1 MNDQE
6 RLYNSRLT
14 RIYLEYLGAH
24 YPEVDA
30 DGILQYAGMTR
41 LEVDDPA
48 HWFTQ
53 NQVDR
58 FHEILGKETGDQTIS
73 RQVGRYATS
82 SKGIG
87 LVKRHALGFINPA
100 NIYALTG
107 KLMPLMSRGVEIKTR
122 RLGSAKMEI
131 IATPYPGV
139 REKPYQ
145 CENRIGSFESIAMHF
160 CHQYAQV
167 DHPVCFH
174 RGDDCC
180 RYIISWEK
188 AGHMR
193 WQSIRNVNFLF
204 DIVASVFLLVKLPN
218 IVGLAAVLGLA
229 LKTTLITAYKLQ
241 LEKIELTR
249 TVAAQ
254 GNAAQEHIKEINTR
268 YSNTLLV
275 QEVGKATAMLCTKTE
290 LVAAVL
296 GIMKKR
302 LEFDRGSILLSSS
315 DGQHLD
321 YIAGYGFG
329 EKHEAIL
336 RHIRFNLGNAASRGI
351 FVRSFHD
358 QKPLIVK
365 DMSSIKDQFSI
376 RSQAL
381 LETIKARSL
390 ICVPIVYEDKA
401 LGIIA
406 VDNINSKAQLTQ
418 SDLNLIM
425 GMASQVA
432 VGLNNAESFQRV
444 QKSEEKYRD
453 IFENVSDFL
462 YFHDLEG
469 HLIECNRS
477 FRDVSGYS
485 DDELSRRPLKELIPE
500 RYRDE
505 FDIYLEAIKRLKQVE
520 GSMRL
525 IKKDGSEFLVEY
537 KNSVVYD
544 QDHPIGIR
552 GSARDV
558 TERWQARQEKRGLEK
573 KLEHAQKMEAI
584 GTLAGGVAHDLNNI
598 LGGIV
603 SYPDLL
609 LMDLPAGSHL
619 REPIQTIRDSG
630 KKAAAIVQDLLTMAR
645 RGVAVTEIINLNTVI
660 SEYLS
665 SPENRKIVSYH
676 SGVRI
681 HQNLSAQLLNI
692 KGSPVHLAK
701 TIMNLVSNAAEAMP
715 SGGTL
720 TIRTANRYIDAPIQ
734 GYDIVEEGDYV
745 VCEVADTGIGIS
757 DEDQKRIF
765 EPFYT
770 KKKMGR
776 SGTGLGMSLVWATVM
791 DHKGYIDVA
800 SRKGAGTTFT
810 LYFPVTREKRADA
823 ETERSVDDFMG
834 RGERILVVDD
844 VGEQRQI
851 ASGILRRL
859 GYEVTSVASGEDAVA
874 WARTQHPDL
883 VILDMIMDPGMDGLE
898 TYRQLLKINSQQ
910 KAIIASGFS
919 ESEKVQ
925 TALKI
930 GAGAYIKKPYLFEKI
945 GMAVRAELDRQG

>member
-14 RIYLEYLGAH
+14 RIYLEYLEAH
-24 YPEVDA
+24 YPDVDVELL
-30 DGILQYAGMTR
+30 LQYAGMTK
-41 LEVDDPA
+41 LEVDDSA

-53 NQVDR
+53 DQVDR
-58 FHEILGKETGDQTIS
+58 FHELLEKETGDQTIS
-73 RQVGRYATS
+73 RKVGRYATS
-82 SKGIG
+82 SEGIG

-107 KLMPLMSRGVEIKTR
+107 KLMPLMTRGVDIKTR
-122 RLGSAKMEI
+122 KLGAAKMEI

-145 CENRIGSFESIAMHF
+145 CENRIGSFESIAMYF
-160 CHQYAQV
+160 SHQYARV
-167 DHPVCFH
+167 DHPACFH
-174 RGDDCC
+174 RGDGSC

-188 AGHMR
+188 AAHMR
-193 WQSIRNVNFLF
+193 WQIIRNANLLF
-204 DIVASVFLLVKLPN
+204 DIVASVFLLIQLPN
-218 IVGLAAVLGLA
+218 IFGLAAVLGLA
-229 LKTTLITAYKLQ
+229 LKTTLVTLYKLQ
-241 LEKIELTR
+241 LERRELTR
-249 TVAAQ
+249 TVTAQ
-254 GNAAQEHIKEINTR
+254 GNAAEEHIKEVNTR
-268 YSNTLLV
+268 YSNALLV
-275 QEVGKATAMLCTKTE
+275 QEIGKATATLCTKAE
-290 LVAAVL
+290 LVDAVL
-296 GIMKKR
+296 GIMQKR

-329 EKHEAIL
+329 EEHEAIL

-365 DMSSIKDQFSI
+365 DMSSIKDQFSM

-390 ICVPIVYEDKA
+390 ICVPIIYEDKA

-425 GMASQVA
+425 GMASQIA

-469 HLIECNRS
+469 RLIECNRS
-477 FRDVSGYS
+477 FQNVSGYS
-485 DDELSRRPLKELIPE
+485 TDELSRRPLKELIPE

-505 FDIYLEAIKRLKQVE
+505 FHIYLETIKRLNQAE

-525 IKKDGSEFLVEY
+525 VKKDGSEFIVEY
-537 KNSVVYD
+537 KNSLVYD
-544 QDHPIGIR
+544 QDQPIGIR

-609 LMDLPAGSHL
+609 LMDLPPNSHL

-630 KKAAAIVQDLLTMAR
+630 QKAAAIVQDLLTMAR
-645 RGVAVTEIINLNTVI
+645 RGVAVTEVVRLNEVI
-660 SEYLS
+660 SDYLT
-665 SPENRKIVSYH
+665 SPEHKKIASYH
-676 SGVRI
+676 PDVRI
-681 HQNLSAQLLNI
+681 HQQLSAHLLNI

-701 TIMNLVSNAAEAMP
+701 TVMNLVSNAVEAMP

-720 TIRTANRYIDAPIQ
+720 SIRTTNRYIDKPVH

-745 VCEVADTGIGIS
+745 VFEIADTGIGIS

-791 DHKGYIDVA
+791 DHKGYIDVV
-800 SRKGAGTTFT
+800 SRRGSGTTFT
-810 LYFPVTREKRADA
+810 LYFPVTRERRSNAG
-823 ETERSVDDFMG
+823 EERSVDDFMG
-834 RGERILVVDD
+834 NGESILVVDD

-859 GYEVTSVASGEDAVA
+859 GYEVTTVASGEDAVA
-874 WARTQHPDL
+874 WARNQRPDL

-898 TYRQLLKINSQQ
+898 TYRQLLKINDQQ

-930 GAGAYIKKPYLFEKI
+930 GAGAYIKKPYLFDKI